1 MTVGRLAG
9 KRAVVTGAGRGIGRA
24 IAEKFLRDGA
34 RVLACDLVADR
45 LERTLGDLADLGEV
59 SGVAGDV
66 TDDRFRRALVG
77 EAEDRLGGIDVLA
90 NNAGIA
96 SVQPFLN
103 HTLDG
108 WQRTLDVNLTAVFR
122 LTQLAAAAMVAQ
134 GTGGSIVNMASTNG
148 HMGERGLAAYNA
160 SKAGVVLLT
169 KTAAIELAEAG
180 VRVNCV
186 SPGWIW
192 TDLAAEGG
200 MDPAFVAAYLEK
212 IPMRRYGRP
221 EEVANLFAF
230 LASDEASF
238 ITGES
243 VVIDGG
249 QLAEE

>member
-1 MTVGRLAG
+1 MTVGRLDG

-24 IAEKFLRDGA
+24 IAEKFLREGA
-34 RVLACDLVADR
+34 CVLACDLVADR
-45 LERTLGDLADLGEV
+45 LDGSVAELGDLGEV
-59 SGVAGDV
+59 HGIAGDV
-66 TDDRFRRALVG
+66 TDDAFCERLIG
-77 EAEDRLGGIDVLA
+77 EAGARLGGIDVLA

-96 SVQPFLN
+96 SVQPFLD
-103 HTLDG
+103 HTLEA
-108 WQRTLDVNLTAVFR
+108 WRRTLDVNLTAVFR
-122 LTQLAAAAMVAQ
+122 LTQLAGRAMVAQ

-148 HMGERGLAAYNA
+148 HLGERGLAAYNA

-169 KTAAIELAEAG
+169 KTAAIELAAAG
-180 VRVNCV
+180 IRVNCV

-200 MDPAFVAAYLEK
+200 MDEAFIAAYLEK

-221 EEVANLFAF
+221 QEVANVFAF